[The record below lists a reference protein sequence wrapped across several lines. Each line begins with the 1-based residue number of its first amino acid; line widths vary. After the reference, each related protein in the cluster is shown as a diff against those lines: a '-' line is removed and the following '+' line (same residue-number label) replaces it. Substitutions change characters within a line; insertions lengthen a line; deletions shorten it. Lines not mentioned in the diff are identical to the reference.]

1 MGRYSRSLNS
11 LSSATVSFFIWW
23 VALRASKSLPSVQPL
38 MVCAR
43 MTVGWPVCAR
53 AAVPAAGQA
62 AQLVVGQVLHHL
74 AQPGVPAEEILPDV
88 RAGLHAVGLE
98 LAVRRGV
105 HLVDQHAVGVL
116 GQQRVPVAAPDDLDH
131 VPAGAAEERLELLDD
146 LAVAADRA
154 VQPLQVAVDDE
165 GEVVQFLAGGQP
177 DRTERLG
184 LVHLAVAEERPD
196 VRPRGVV
203 ELAGQQVAVEPGLV
217 DRVQRAEPHRHRGE
231 LPEIGHQPR
240 VRVGRQPAAR
250 VREFLPES
258 VELVLG
264 QPALEEG
271 AGVDA
276 RRRVTLEEH
285 LVAGFAVVLAA
296 EEVVEADLVERSRA
310 GVGGDVPADAQAGPV
325 RAGDHHGRVPPDIG
339 PDPAFDVLVAG
350 EPRLALRRDRVDEVG
365 AAQAGHADLLLARPL
380 EQAEHHV
387 PGAGPASGA
396 HDRIERLDPFAR
408 LVRVD
413 VGQLGRQPV
422 ADDRELLT
430 SGSHGVAS
438 PSAVSRAAGR
448 PRERIPRCVVQTN
461 RRTNWPIAHLY
472 LTVTGPTGGFA
483 PPETPKTGAGGGF
496 AIREPPEPR
505 YGGGVSP
512 RADLVVTLR
521 DESCSA

>member
-1 MGRYSRSLNS
+1 MDNG
-11 LSSATVSFFIWW
+11 TVTSDRFSVITDG
-23 VALRASKSLPSVQPL
+23 LPSQLPDLDPEETREWLESLDSVINVAGRGRARYL
-38 MVCAR
+38 MLKLLERAR
-43 MTVGWPVCAR
+43 EH
-53 AAVPAAGQA
+53 
-62 AQLVVGQVLHHL
+62 QV
-74 AQPGVPAEEILPDV
+74 GVPALRSTDYINTIPPEREPWFPGDEYIERRI
-88 RAGLHAVGLE
+88 RAYIRWNAAVMVSRANRPE
-98 LAVRRGV
+98 LGVGGHIATYASMASLYEVGFNHFFRGK
-105 HLVDQHAVGVL
+105 
-116 GQQRVPVAAPDDLDH
+116 DH
-131 VPAGAAEERLELLDD
+131 
-146 LAVAADRA
+146 
-154 VQPLQVAVDDE
+154 
-165 GEVVQFLAGGQP
+165 GQP
-177 DRTERLG
+177 DRAQGLG
-184 LVHLAVAEERPD
+184 FVHLAVAEERPH

-203 ELAGQQVAVEPGLV
+203 ELTGQQVPVEPGLV

-250 VREFLPES
+250 VRQFLPET
-258 VELVLG
+258 VELILG
-264 QPALEEG
+264 QPALEER

-339 PDPAFDVLVAG
+339 PDPAFGMLVTG

-365 AAQAGHADLLLARPL
+365 AAQAGHPDLLLARPL

-387 PGAGPASGA
+387 PGAGPASGT

-461 RRTNWPIAHLY
+461 RRTNWPSAHLY
-472 LTVTGPTGGFA
+472 LTVTGPSEGFA
-483 PPETPKTGAGGGF
+483 PKYPPKPGMLM
-496 AIREPPEPR
+496 
-505 YGGGVSP
+505 VSP
-512 RADLVVTLR
+512 YANPPRPRDSGSFAEGGSVVTLR
-521 DESCSA
+521 DESCGA